1 MITAFFNS
9 PIKRKLMIIMLLTSG
24 VVIFVT
30 AAAFIVNETLTFR
43 REIRN
48 EMLTLA
54 AIVSNNTSAA
64 IMFNDQKAALETLS
78 GLSSDPRILAVH
90 IVNNDGAVFAEYI
103 YRVAEG
109 ARGQS
114 GARDFGKPSVPYK
127 IALAEADSEAGSFWN
142 WPMRLTV
149 AEKIIVDGREIG
161 KVVIQANLEGL
172 IEKLKRFFFLAAFVM
187 LVVSLLAYM
196 MSTKLQSL
204 ISVPIMNLAQTMKDV
219 SQKKNYSIRS
229 EKTSNDEIGVLIDGF
244 NEMLQEIEERD
255 ETLKQR
261 QDHLQRLAHFD
272 SLTSLPNRA
281 LYCDRLSQTLLKAV
295 REKQQVAVLFVDLD
309 HFKDINDTLGHR
321 TGDLLLKDVAVRL
334 QKIIRASDT
343 VARMGGDEFTIFQ
356 QDVKDSR
363 NAGLVAKKIVES
375 LSQPYLVEGREIFI
389 TASVGITM
397 FPDDGATVDE
407 LLRNADTAMYHAK
420 DSGKDMFK
428 FFTQEMN
435 VSVHNRLTLQNSL
448 RRALERDEFILYYQ
462 PKMDI
467 ASRQVTSV
475 EALLRWLHPQEGM
488 ILPGRFIPQAEE
500 TGLIIPIGEWVLRTA
515 CQQIKEWQA
524 KGHPSIRVAVN
535 VSASQFKRQNL
546 AETVTGILEETGISP
561 LFLEL
566 ELTESAIMQNIDSSV
581 EILNSLKAMGIQIS
595 IDDFGTGYSS
605 LSYLRRFPI
614 DYIKIDRSFIVN
626 FTSNSDDRAI
636 VTAIIAMARSL
647 GLKIIAEG
655 VETEEQLAI
664 LSELGCHEMQGYLYS
679 KPLPPSLLF
688 KFLRVNS
695 PPGG

>member
-1 MITAFFNS
+1 M
-9 PIKRKLMIIMLLTSG
+9 
-24 VVIFVT
+24 
-30 AAAFIVNETLTFR
+30 
-43 REIRN
+43 
-48 EMLTLA
+48 
-54 AIVSNNTSAA
+54 
-64 IMFNDQKAALETLS
+64 
-78 GLSSDPRILAVH
+78 
-90 IVNNDGAVFAEYI
+90 
-103 YRVAEG
+103 
-109 ARGQS
+109 
-114 GARDFGKPSVPYK
+114 
-127 IALAEADSEAGSFWN
+127 
-142 WPMRLTV
+142 
-149 AEKIIVDGREIG
+149 
-161 KVVIQANLEGL
+161 
-172 IEKLKRFFFLAAFVM
+172 
-187 LVVSLLAYM
+187 
-196 MSTKLQSL
+196 
-204 ISVPIMNLAQTMKDV
+204 
-219 SQKKNYSIRS
+219 
-229 EKTSNDEIGVLIDGF
+229 
-244 NEMLQEIEERD
+244 
-255 ETLKQR
+255 
-261 QDHLQRLAHFD
+261 
-272 SLTSLPNRA
+272 
-281 LYCDRLSQTLLKAV
+281 
-295 REKQQVAVLFVDLD
+295 
-309 HFKDINDTLGHR
+309 
-321 TGDLLLKDVAVRL
+321 
-334 QKIIRASDT
+334 
-343 VARMGGDEFTIFQ
+343 
-356 QDVKDSR
+356 KDSR

-397 FPDDGATVDE
+397 FPDDGTTVDE

-435 VSVHNRLTLQNSL
+435 VSVRDRLTLQNSL

-524 KGHPSIRVAVN
+524 KGHPSIRIAVN
-535 VSASQFKRQNL
+535 VSASQFKRQNF
-546 AETVTGILEETGISP
+546 AETVIGILEETGISP
-561 LFLEL
+561 VFLEL

-688 KFLRVNS
+688 NFL
-695 PPGG
+695 G

>member
-1 MITAFFNS
+1 MITAFYNS

-43 REIRN
+43 RAIRN
-48 EMLTLA
+48 EMLALA

-64 IMFNDQKAALETLS
+64 IMFNDQKAALETLA

-90 IVNNDGAVFAEYI
+90 IVTNDGAVFAEYI
-103 YRVAEG
+103 YSAAKG

-114 GARDFGKPSVPYK
+114 GARDFGKPPVPYK
-127 IALAEADSEAGSFWN
+127 IALVQTDSEAGSFWN
-142 WPMRLTV
+142 WPMKLIV

-172 IEKLKRFFFLAAFVM
+172 IEKLKLFFFLAAFVM

-281 LYCDRLSQTLLKAV
+281 LYCDRLSQTLLKAA

-407 LLRNADTAMYHAK
+407 LLRNADTAMYYAK

-435 VSVHNRLTLQNSL
+435 VSVRDRLTLQNSL

-467 ASRQVTSV
+467 ASRQVTGV

-515 CQQIKEWQA
+515 CRQIKEWQA
-524 KGHPSIRVAVN
+524 KGHPSIRIAVN
-535 VSASQFKRQNL
+535 VSASQFKRQNF

-688 KFLRVNS
+688 NFL
-695 PPGG
+695 G

>member
-1 MITAFFNS
+1 MITAFYNS

-43 REIRN
+43 RAIRN
-48 EMLTLA
+48 EMLALA

-64 IMFNDQKAALETLS
+64 IMFNDQKAALETLA
-78 GLSSDPRILAVH
+78 GLSSDPRILTVH
-90 IVNNDGAVFAEYI
+90 IVTNDGAVFAEYI
-103 YRVAEG
+103 YRVAKG

-114 GARDFGKPSVPYK
+114 GARDFGKHPVPYK
-127 IALAEADSEAGSFWN
+127 ISLAQADSEADSFWN
-142 WPMRLTV
+142 WPMRLIV

-172 IEKLKRFFFLAAFVM
+172 IEKLKLFFFLAAFVM

-196 MSTKLQSL
+196 MSTKLQRL
-204 ISVPIMNLAQTMKDV
+204 ISAPIMNLAQTMKDV

-281 LYCDRLSQTLLKAV
+281 LYCDRLSQTLLKAA

-321 TGDLLLKDVAVRL
+321 MGDLLLKDVAVRL

-356 QDVKDSR
+356 QNVKHSR

-375 LSQPYLVEGREIFI
+375 LSEPYLVEGREIFI

-397 FPDDGATVDE
+397 FPDDGTTVDE

-428 FFTQEMN
+428 FFSQEMN
-435 VSVHNRLTLQNSL
+435 VSVRNRLTLQNSL

-462 PKMDI
+462 PKVDI

-535 VSASQFKRQNL
+535 VSASQFKRQNF

-561 LFLEL
+561 VFLEL

-595 IDDFGTGYSS
+595 IDDFGIGYSS
-605 LSYLRRFPI
+605 LSHLRRFPI

-647 GLKIIAEG
+647 GLRIIAEG

-679 KPLPPSLLF
+679 KPLPSSLLF
-688 KFLRVNS
+688 NFL
-695 PPGG
+695 G